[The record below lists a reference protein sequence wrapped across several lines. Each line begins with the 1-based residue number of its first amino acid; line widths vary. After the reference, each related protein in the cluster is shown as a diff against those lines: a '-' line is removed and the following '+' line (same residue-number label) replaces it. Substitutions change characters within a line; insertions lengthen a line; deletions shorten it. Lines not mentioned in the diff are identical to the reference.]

1 MQLHNSQA
9 FYHHFAGRGHV
20 LSQKAKPD
28 TDPRRVLLKY
38 VPTVHPW
45 THPPLGQNARQSRW
59 LLIPLPRYAPSFR
72 SDPFQMSLLLPMQSG
87 QQFENR
93 GSHQIQKEAECRDV
107 SLPLLFSVA
116 GLPFQDPK

>member
-28 TDPRRVLLKY
+28 TDPRQVLLKY

-45 THPPLGQNARQSRW
+45 QISMLMRIKMMQQT
-59 LLIPLPRYAPSFR
+59 IPACCITRLAF
-72 SDPFQMSLLLPMQSG
+72 
-87 QQFENR
+87 
-93 GSHQIQKEAECRDV
+93 IA
-107 SLPLLFSVA
+107 LF
-116 GLPFQDPK
+116 KNK